1 MFFKRDYGSENDE
14 DSESEGIQ
22 PSNNGN
28 NISSGKAPSA
38 SEDVEADRE
47 VEILRKRLER
57 FEMFSLKKKMK
68 PNINKDW
75 ITKLKE
81 KIRILNYHSNGS
93 PAAPALSAER
103 GPSTSQ
109 KANTSS

>member
-1 MFFKRDYGSENDE
+1 
-14 DSESEGIQ
+14 
-22 PSNNGN
+22 
-28 NISSGKAPSA
+28 
-38 SEDVEADRE
+38 
-47 VEILRKRLER
+47 
-57 FEMFSLKKKMK
+57 MFSLKKKMK

>member
-14 DSESEGIQ
+14 DSESEGISQ
-22 PSNNGN
+22 SNNGN
-28 NISSGKAPSA
+28 YISSGNAPSA
-38 SEDVEADRE
+38 SEDIEGDRE
-47 VEILRKRLER
+47 VEVLRKRLER
-57 FEMFSLKKKMK
+57 FEMFSLKRKMK

-81 KIRILNYHSNGS
+81 KIRILNYHITGS
-93 PAAPALSAER
+93 PPAPALSAER

-109 KANTSS
+109 KANSSS